1 VTSLVNSP
9 TSSSASV
16 SSNPETR
23 TAAKVSGISSFN
35 ASASI
40 ATSFNAF
47 AAARN
52 VGTSASN
59 VALNDDPSTHA
70 IANTSPSVNCGDRNV
85 VDCALFEEDGAG
97 FLDFDGTEITPFL
110 FPLDFSFGLS
120 ELICI
125 VSLFRT
131 RSPPPESFS
140 VTTTTEG
147 DANDDDDADDAL
159 AVLTPLLDNDDLED
173 TSARAM
179 ILLLVL
185 AGVVIVDRILYLLL
199 DLRAFFFLKKVKK
212 KRTRDGERHYGF

>member
-1 VTSLVNSP
+1 
-9 TSSSASV
+9 
-16 SSNPETR
+16 
-23 TAAKVSGISSFN
+23 VSGISSFN

-85 VDCALFEEDGAG
+85 VVCALFEEDGAG

-125 VSLFRT
+125 VSLFRM
-131 RSPPPESFS
+131 RPPPPKSFS
-140 VTTTTEG
+140 VTTTTED
-147 DANDDDDADDAL
+147 DANDDDAL
-159 AVLTPLLDNDDLED
+159 AALTPLLDNDDLEEK
-173 TSARAM
+173 SARAI

-185 AGVVIVDRILYLLL
+185 AGVVNVDRILLLLL
-199 DLRAFFFLKKVKK
+199 DLRAFFFLKKVKT
-212 KRTRDGERHYGF
+212 KRTRDSERHLRDLKIHI